1 MTALT
6 RLDFSDSIGAD
17 GKPAHPRTMTLDGVD
32 ADAAIA
38 VVTTPG
44 AQCAPFFDRP
54 AFLRSL
60 LGEGPSLVDDL
71 PEGRIG
77 ILSCSSCGDPYCGFH
92 AADLV
97 FDDDRVLWRG
107 LRFEWPDGMWTS
119 STPRSPR
126 RTRRLLGL
134 GRRRAEEQKQETETE
149 RVVEPWASMGADRV
163 LEFAFDRTAYEAT
176 IREELVRELARE
188 QLG

>member
-1 MTALT
+1 MTTLS
-6 RLDFSDSIGAD
+6 RLDFIDSIDEGRE
-17 GKPAHPRTMTLDGVD
+17 PAHPRTMTLDGVD
-32 ADAAIA
+32 ADAVIA

-44 AQCAPFFDRP
+44 AQCAPVFDR
-54 AFLRSL
+54 AAYLRSL

-71 PEGRIG
+71 PEGRIA

-97 FDDDRVLWRG
+97 LDDDRVLWRG

-119 STPRSPR
+119 STPRPPR

-134 GRRRAEEQKQETETE
+134 GRRRAEEQKSETETQ

-176 IREELVRELARE
+176 IRSELARE
-188 QLG
+188 HEG

>member
-6 RLDFSDSIGAD
+6 RLDFIDSIGAD

-44 AQCAPFFDRP
+44 AQCAPFFDWP
-54 AFLRSL
+54 AYLRSL
-60 LGEGPSLVDDL
+60 LGEGPSVVDDL
-71 PEGRIG
+71 PEGRIA
-77 ILSCSSCGDPYCGFH
+77 ILCCSSCADPYCGFH

-107 LRFEWPDGMWTS
+107 LRFEWPDGMWTI
-119 STPRSPR
+119 STPRPSA
-126 RTRRLLGL
+126 RTRRFLGL
-134 GRRRAEEQKQETETE
+134 GRRRAEEQEREIE

-176 IREELVRELARE
+176 IRRELARK